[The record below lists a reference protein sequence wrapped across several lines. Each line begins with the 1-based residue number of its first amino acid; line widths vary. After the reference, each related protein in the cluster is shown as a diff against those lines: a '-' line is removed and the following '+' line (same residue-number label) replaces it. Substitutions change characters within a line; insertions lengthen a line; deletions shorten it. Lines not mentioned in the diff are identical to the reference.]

1 MKLLN
6 HELKLSISLD
16 EKTYVNAKAFA
27 AAGYEAAECDL
38 PVDYFAPV
46 DLSIFPPFLEKV
58 CPAIEEAGLRIT
70 TFHLPFGTYWDLS
83 SPDESIRTAAVAAS
97 AALMEMLAP
106 YAGENIVIH
115 PSFEPIAEEAR
126 EAHIA
131 ACRKSLA
138 ELGPIAAKCGKKIA
152 LENLPRT
159 CLVRTSEEMVRLTDG
174 GALCGIC
181 MDTTHMFHETPQ
193 QYMQRCGKW
202 IINTHLSDYLNGQ
215 NECHWVPGTG
225 SLNWKEILQNLIDL
239 GYAGTYNFEVSKY
252 APLEILGGL
261 KNAIGEHV

>member
-1 MKLLN
+1 
-6 HELKLSISLD
+6 
-16 EKTYVNAKAFA
+16 
-27 AAGYEAAECDL
+27 
-38 PVDYFAPV
+38 
-46 DLSIFPPFLEKV
+46 
-58 CPAIEEAGLRIT
+58 
-70 TFHLPFGTYWDLS
+70 
-83 SPDESIRTAAVAAS
+83 
-97 AALMEMLAP
+97 
-106 YAGENIVIH
+106 
-115 PSFEPIAEEAR
+115 
-126 EAHIA
+126 
-131 ACRKSLA
+131 
-138 ELGPIAAKCGKKIA
+138 
-152 LENLPRT
+152 
-159 CLVRTSEEMVRLTDG
+159 MVRLPDG
-174 GALCGIC
+174 GALCGVC

>member
-1 MKLLN
+1 MQLLN
-6 HELKLSISLD
+6 HEMRISISLD
-16 EKTYVNAKAFA
+16 QTTYVNAKRFA
-27 AAGYEAAECDL
+27 EAGYEAAECDL
-38 PVDYFAPV
+38 PVDYYAPV
-46 DLSIFPPFLEKV
+46 DLSIFPPFLQQV
-58 CPAIEEAGLRIT
+58 CPPIEEAGLRIT
-70 TFHLPFGTYWDLS
+70 TFHLPFGTYWDIS
-83 SPDESIRTAAVAAS
+83 APEESLRSAAVEANAT
-97 AALMEMLAP
+97 LIRMLQP

-115 PSFEPIAEEAR
+115 PSFEPIEEQNR

-131 ACRKSLA
+131 ACQKSLS
-138 ELGPIAAKCGKKIA
+138 ELGPVAAQCGKKIA

-159 CLVRTSEEMVRLTDG
+159 CLGRTSEEMIRLTRG
-174 GALCGIC
+174 GELCGIC

-193 QYMQRCGKW
+193 QFMQRCGKW

-225 SLNWKEILQNLIDL
+225 SLNWREILENLVDL

-261 KNAIGEHV
+261 KNAIGCHV